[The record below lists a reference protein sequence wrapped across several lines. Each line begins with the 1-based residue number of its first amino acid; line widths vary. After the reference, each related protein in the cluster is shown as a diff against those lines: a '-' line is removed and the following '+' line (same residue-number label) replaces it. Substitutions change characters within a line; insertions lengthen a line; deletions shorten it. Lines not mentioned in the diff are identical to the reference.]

1 MSEETM
7 TSDNTESGSNL
18 TISEATTAFEGMLST
33 PEVEETEVELEAEE
47 TEEVEEVEEA
57 EDDTEDD
64 SENEEEVEE
73 VEEEQTFT
81 VKAAGEEKEVTLD
94 ELVTSY
100 QLGSDYT
107 KKTQEVAEQRKV
119 IDQEAKAII
128 EARQVR
134 DDYSQRLKAVEEFL
148 VGSNGSPEDLA
159 TMKENDPIGYAVKV
173 AEMTE
178 KKDQLQQVQ
187 AEQQRIAQ
195 QQQSDRSEQMQRY
208 VEGEAQKLTQSLP
221 EFSDN
226 TKGEQIRNEIR
237 NYGKKVGFTDEEL
250 SQVYDSRHVLVL
262 HKAAQFKLNM
272 RNSLRNYGFHD
283 QEIAQLAD
291 HRFLMVAKD
300 AMSYQNLKDKKP
312 IVQKKVANAPKM
324 VKGGAKVKQ
333 NVTDKTKKQMQKL
346 QQTGSARDAA
356 AIFENLM

>member
-7 TSDNTESGSNL
+7 TSDDTESGSDL

-33 PEVEETEVELEAEE
+33 PEDSKEQPTEKEEDTQEAEVEETEVELEAEE
-47 TEEVEEVEEA
+47 AEEVEEA

-134 DDYSQRLKAVEEFL
+134 DDYSQKLKSVEQFL
-148 VGSNGSPEDLA
+148 VGSNSSQEDLTA
-159 TMKENDPIGYAVKV
+159 MKENDPIGYAVKV

-178 KKDQLQQVQ
+178 KKDQLQIVQ
-187 AEQQRIAQ
+187 AEQNRIAQ
-195 QQQSDRSEQMQRY
+195 QQNSDREAQMQQY
-208 VEGEAQKLTQSLP
+208 VAGEAQKLAQSLP
-221 EFSDN
+221 EFSDK
-226 TKGEQIRNEIR
+226 TKGEQARNEIR

-262 HKAAQFKLNM
+262 HKAAQYDKLM
-272 RNSLRNYGFHD
+272 AGK
-283 QEIAQLAD
+283 A
-291 HRFLMVAKD
+291 VVK
-300 AMSYQNLKDKKP
+300 
-312 IVQKKVANAPKM
+312 KKVANAPKM
-324 VKGGAKVKQ
+324 IKGGAKVKQ
-333 NVTDKTKKQMQKL
+333 NVTDKQKKL
-346 QQTGSARDAA
+346 QQRLIKSGDARDAA
-356 AIFENLM
+356 SIFENLM

>member
-7 TSDNTESGSNL
+7 TSDSMESGSDL
-18 TISEATTAFEGMLST
+18 TISEATSAFEGMLSAPEDSKEQPT
-33 PEVEETEVELEAEE
+33 EKEEDTQEAEVEETEVEFEAEE

-57 EDDTEDD
+57 KEETEDE
-64 SENEEEVEE
+64 SEIEDEEV

-94 ELVTSY
+94 ELKKSY

-134 DDYSQRLKAVEEFL
+134 DDYAQKLQAVEQFL
-148 VGSNGSPEDLA
+148 IGSNDNPEDLA
-159 TMKENDPIGYAVKV
+159 AMKENDPIGYAVKV

-178 KKDQLQQVQ
+178 KKDQLQQVN
-187 AEQQRIAQ
+187 AERQRIAQ
-195 QQQSDRSEQMQRY
+195 EQESDRSANMQKY

-221 EFSDN
+221 EFSDKI
-226 TKGEQIRNEIR
+226 KGEKIRHEIR
-237 NYGKKVGFTDEEL
+237 NYGKKVGFTDDEL

-262 HKAAQFKLNM
+262 HKAAQYDKLM
-272 RNSLRNYGFHD
+272 AGK
-283 QEIAQLAD
+283 AG
-291 HRFLMVAKD
+291 VK
-300 AMSYQNLKDKKP
+300 
-312 IVQKKVANAPKM
+312 KKVANAPKTM
-324 VKGGAKVKQ
+324 KGGAKVKQ
-333 NVTDKTKKQMQKL
+333 TVTDRTKKQQRKL
-346 QQTGSARDAA
+346 LQSGDARDAA
-356 AIFENLM
+356 ALFENFI

>member
-7 TSDNTESGSNL
+7 TSDNTESGSDL

-33 PEVEETEVELEAEE
+33 PEDSKEQPTEKEEDTQEAEVEETEVELEAEE
-47 TEEVEEVEEA
+47 AEEVEEA

-119 IDQEAKAII
+119 IEQEAKAII

-134 DDYSQRLKAVEEFL
+134 DDYSQRLKSVEQFL

-159 TMKENDPIGYAVKV
+159 ELKENDPIGYAVKV

-178 KKDQLQQVQ
+178 KKDQLQIVQ
-187 AEQQRIAQ
+187 AEQNRIAQ
-195 QQQSDRSEQMQRY
+195 QQNSDREAQMQNF
-208 VEGEAQKLTQSLP
+208 VAGEAQKLTQSLP
-221 EFSDN
+221 EFSDK
-226 TKGEQIRNEIR
+226 TKGEQIRNDIR
-237 NYGKKVGFTDEEL
+237 SYGKKVGFTDEEL

-262 HKAAQFKLNM
+262 HKAAQYDKLM
-272 RNSLRNYGFHD
+272 AGK
-283 QEIAQLAD
+283 AG
-291 HRFLMVAKD
+291 VK
-300 AMSYQNLKDKKP
+300 
-312 IVQKKVANAPKM
+312 KKVANAPKM

-333 NVTDKTKKQMQKL
+333 NVTDKQKKL
-346 QQTGSARDAA
+346 QQRLIKSGDARDAA
-356 AIFENLM
+356 SIFENLM